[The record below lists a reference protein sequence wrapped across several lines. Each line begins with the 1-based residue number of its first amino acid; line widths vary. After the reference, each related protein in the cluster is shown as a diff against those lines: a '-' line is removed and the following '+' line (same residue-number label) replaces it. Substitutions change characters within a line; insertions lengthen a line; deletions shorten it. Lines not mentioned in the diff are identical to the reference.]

1 MGAVVI
7 DVFYTVVY
15 LSCFFFRECL
25 VLTVSAVA
33 AGNVSAIAGA
43 EDALAV
49 CADAANI
56 VYML

>member
-7 DVFYTVVY
+7 YVFYTVVY
-15 LSCFFFRECL
+15 LSCFFFVS

-43 EDALAV
+43 EGALAV